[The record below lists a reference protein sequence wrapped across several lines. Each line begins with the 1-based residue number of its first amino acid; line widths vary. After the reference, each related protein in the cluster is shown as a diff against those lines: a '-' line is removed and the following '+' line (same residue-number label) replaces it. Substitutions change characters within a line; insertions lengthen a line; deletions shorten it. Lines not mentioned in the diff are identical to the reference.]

1 MYISSVGNT
10 DRNVNPTATPVT
22 TVAPPIRTPRDTWI
36 EAGLRALGTGGG
48 PDAVRVDALAKSLG
62 VTRGGFYGQFK
73 NRDALL
79 SAMLD
84 SWERTAT
91 DEVYEQV
98 ERRGG
103 DARTKVRRA
112 GALTFSSELLPIE
125 LAIRDWARRDSAV
138 AERLRRVD
146 NRRMQYL
153 RQLFATF
160 CDDDDEVEGRAVLAF
175 SLAIGYHFIAADH
188 GARNRNDAVE
198 LAVAQLLA

>member
-1 MYISSVGNT
+1 M
-10 DRNVNPTATPVT
+10 
-22 TVAPPIRTPRDTWI
+22 APPIRTPREAWI
-36 EAGLRALGTGGG
+36 EAGLRALAAGGG
-48 PDAVRVDALAKSLG
+48 PDAVRVELLAKSLG

-73 NRDALL
+73 NRGALL
-79 SAMLD
+79 NAMLD
-84 SWERTAT
+84 TWERAAT

-125 LAIRDWARRDSAV
+125 LAIRDWARRDSTV

-153 RQLFATF
+153 RQLFGTF
-160 CDDDDEVEGRAVLAF
+160 CADEDDVEGRAVLAF
-175 SLAIGYHFIAADH
+175 SLAIGYHFIAADD
-188 GARNRNDAVE
+188 GTRSRNDAVE
-198 LAVAQLLA
+198 LAVRQLLA